1 MAMKITSS
9 GLVDSFKL
17 EVTATGV
24 IYHTNSLFSAKRV
37 FSFQQIECVLLSESG
52 LLSFQ
57 VGGEVFKIQTNPK
70 KARHTEV
77 IDALLAGI
85 RSSAVIVSSSTWR

>member
-1 MAMKITSS
+1 MAMRITTS
-9 GLVDSFKL
+9 GLFESSKL

-24 IYHTNSLFSAKRV
+24 KFTTSSLFSEKKV
-37 FSFQQIECVLLSESG
+37 FLFSQIECVLLSESG

-57 VGGEVFKIQTNPK
+57 VGREVFKIQTKPN

-85 RSSAVIVSSSTWR
+85 RASTGIVSSSTWR